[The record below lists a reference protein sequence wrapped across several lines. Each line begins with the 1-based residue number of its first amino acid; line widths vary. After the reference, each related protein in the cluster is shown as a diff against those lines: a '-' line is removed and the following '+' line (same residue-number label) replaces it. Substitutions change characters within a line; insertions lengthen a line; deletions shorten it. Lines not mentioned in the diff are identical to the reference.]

1 MAATNKE
8 MADLVQQHQA
18 IKAHMGFLTKALKKL
33 TTQSHGEK
41 VKSAQL
47 KEQITLYRWSL
58 YDFREAI
65 RRHIELDEHIF
76 QALLSHVSLEELSK
90 EHEEIR
96 KQLDDVIRQAENA
109 VYNKLSREELN
120 QGANTIR
127 EAVKK
132 ICQAC
137 QSHIAKEDSFLKA
150 EQGNS

>member
-1 MAATNKE
+1 MAATDKE
-8 MADLVQQHQA
+8 VADLVQQHQA
-18 IKAHMGFLTKALKKL
+18 IEAHMRFLTKALKTL
-33 TTQSHGEK
+33 TTQSYGEEG
-41 VKSAQL
+41 KSAQL
-47 KEQITLYRWSL
+47 KEQIKLYRWSL

-76 QALLSHVSLEELSK
+76 QALLSHVPLEELSK

-96 KQLDDVIRQAENA
+96 KQIDDVIRQAENA

-127 EAVKK
+127 EAVEK
-132 ICQAC
+132 ICQVC
-137 QSHIAKEDSFLKA
+137 QAHIAKEDSILKA